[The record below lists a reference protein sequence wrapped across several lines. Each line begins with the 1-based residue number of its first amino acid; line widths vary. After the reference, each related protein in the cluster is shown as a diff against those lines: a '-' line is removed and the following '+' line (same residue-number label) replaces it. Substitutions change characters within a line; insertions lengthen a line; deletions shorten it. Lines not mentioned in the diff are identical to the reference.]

1 MPTFI
6 SCKCS
11 LMNALGCLH
20 TGLERQLLV
29 LVKLIQYT
37 KILQPQPHWLPH
49 KMQPSSNLN
58 DNIYNLIQLSLLELH
73 PEPQVYK
80 GLRPKM
86 SGFHLHNTSVNLALT
101 DANANIDIHST
112 GCLKTVLE
120 IQLLVLVTLIQ
131 NTEILQP
138 RPHSLPHEV
147 RPRSNLD
154 DNIYNL
160 NQCLG

>member
-11 LMNALGCLH
+11 PMNALGCLH
-20 TGLERQLLV
+20 TVLEIQLLV

-37 KILQPQPHWLPH
+37 KILQPLPHCLPH
-49 KMQPSSNLN
+49 KMHPSSNLN
-58 DNIYNLIQLSLLELH
+58 DNIYNLNQLSLLELH

-80 GLRPKM
+80 SRRPKI
-86 SGFHLHNTSVNLALT
+86 SGFHLHKTSVNLALT
-101 DANANIDIHST
+101 DTNANINMHST
-112 GCLKTVLE
+112 GRLKTVLE
-120 IQLLVLVTLIQ
+120 IQLQVLVTLIQ

-138 RPHSLPHEV
+138 KPHSLPHEV

-160 NQCLG
+160 NQ